1 MKKTAIVAAFALLL
15 VLAASTASLAKNNS
29 LSLTGSFGSTL
40 LGLEYERRIGHFG
53 LGLEASTLMSFPYYQ
68 EFESIPLRVNGLLRY
83 YLGDISWIK
92 PYVSLAPGAIF
103 SFFPVEPAS
112 IDYNLAFNMHATAG
126 VEITPGFL
134 RFAAEA
140 GYEFVA
146 VFLYPEPVAEGWFF
160 VKAAVGLRF

>member
-1 MKKTAIVAAFALLL
+1 MKKRAIIAALSILII
-15 VLAASTASLAKNNS
+15 LAASSASMAKNNS

-40 LGLEYERRIGHFG
+40 LGLEYERRIGHLG

-68 EFESIPLRVNGLLRY
+68 EFEAIPLRVNGLLRY
-83 YLGDISWIK
+83 YLGDIPWIK
-92 PYVSLAPGAIF
+92 PYISLAPGAIF
-103 SFFPVEPAS
+103 SFLPAEPAS
-112 IDYNLAFNMHATAG
+112 IDVNVAFNMHATAG
-126 VEITPGFL
+126 VEITPGLL

-160 VKAAVGLRF
+160 MKAAVGLRF